1 MELRDA
7 IDYIGAPA
15 GGLIGWLLGRRKTK
29 AEAIALE
36 VKALREVVQEQRAYI
51 ADLLTRI
58 EALEDEVKALRR
70 QA

>member
-15 GGLIGWLLGRRKTK
+15 GGVIGWLLGRRKSK
-29 AEAIALE
+29 AEAIAIE

-51 ADLLTRI
+51 ADLLERI
-58 EALEDEVKALRR
+58 EALEDQVKALRGGR
-70 QA
+70 

>member
-51 ADLLTRI
+51 TDLLTRI

>member
-51 ADLLTRI
+51 ADLLKRI
-58 EALEDEVKALRR
+58 EALEDEVKALRL

>member
-7 IDYIGAPA
+7 IDYTRAPA
-15 GGLIGWLLGRRKTK
+15 GGLIGGLLGRRKTK